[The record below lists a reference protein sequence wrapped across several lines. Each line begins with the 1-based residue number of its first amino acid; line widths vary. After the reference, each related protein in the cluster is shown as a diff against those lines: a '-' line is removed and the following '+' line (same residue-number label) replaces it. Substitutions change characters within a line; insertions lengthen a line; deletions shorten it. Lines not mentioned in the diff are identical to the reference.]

1 MTVPRSRPWLMFLAE
16 GIGNR
21 PRPWIMALAVAVAA
35 GAVSANVFGGLG
47 PAESAPVLV
56 IRSAAK
62 AGWVV
67 FLLLVLWQGVA
78 DTLARAAV
86 AGQRDSLPTQKCLH
100 GPEAGQSGPASGTA
114 SGAASGTGDTL
125 PMGAILRRAALVCA
139 VPLPRYLADP
149 AGGIVAGA
157 WLLVLVTWGYVY
169 VEHFCRTRPRW
180 ARWRGAYWAACAIF
194 LAPWAF
200 PAFSATW
207 PPDGAL

>member
-1 MTVPRSRPWLMFLAE
+1 MSVPRPLTWLMALAAGIGNCPRPWL
-16 GIGNR
+16 
-21 PRPWIMALAVAVAA
+21 MALAVAVAS
-35 GAVSANVFGGLG
+35 GAVAANVYGGLG
-47 PAESAPVLV
+47 PADLTLSLPL
-56 IRSAAK
+56 RSAAK

-78 DTLARAAV
+78 DTLARAALPGRLTSLSRPRSREV
-86 AGQRDSLPTQKCLH
+86 QEVRGERQEGQTDTAAGP
-100 GPEAGQSGPASGTA
+100 
-114 SGAASGTGDTL
+114 GAAL
-125 PMGAILRRAALVCA
+125 PMGVILCRAALVCA

-169 VEHFCRTRPRW
+169 VEHFCRSRPQW
-180 ARWRGAYWAACAIF
+180 ARWRGAYWPAWAVF

-200 PAFSATW
+200 PALSATW